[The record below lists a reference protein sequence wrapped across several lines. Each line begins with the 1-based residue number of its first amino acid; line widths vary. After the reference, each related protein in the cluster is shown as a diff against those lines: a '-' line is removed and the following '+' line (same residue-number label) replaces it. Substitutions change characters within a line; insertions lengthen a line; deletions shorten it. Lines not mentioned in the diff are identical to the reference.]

1 MRAIDCPACGQ
12 HVQAESDEALF
23 PLARAHAN
31 DAHSDLNLSD
41 EQVRGIIA
49 QSAKDADAS

>member
-1 MRAIDCPACGQ
+1 MRAINCPACGQ

-31 DAHSDLNLSD
+31 EAHADLNLTD
-41 EQVRGIIA
+41 ERVREIIT
-49 QSAKDADAS
+49 QGAKDADAS